1 MELIDTPANR
11 CPPGANIVGLRASDG
26 VELRAA
32 YWRPE
37 GFPRGTVALVQ
48 GRAEFIEKY
57 FETIGELL
65 ARGFAVATF
74 DWRGQGLSQRLLRNR
89 AKGHVRR
96 STDYRRDLDAFI
108 RQLLTPDCPKPW
120 FVLAHSMGAAAVL
133 DFCAARGGATP
144 FERIVGTAPMID
156 LYGFPGSTTARHLA
170 ASFHA
175 LGLSRLFVP
184 GGGARTLFQ
193 KSFSGNVLTGDQR
206 RFARAA
212 QLLGLAPALGI
223 GDPTIGWAHAAYG
236 LMDRLTLDNEVER
249 IRTPTLLLA
258 SGDERLVSTP
268 AIERFALR
276 LKTASCLVLS
286 DARHEILMERAEIR
300 SKFWAAFDAFIP
312 GERFLHEAAEAAS
325 PNAINLAAEAASSNA
340 NNLAAEAASQDA
352 KESAVHAASQNEISQ
367 AVESGSQVGV

>member
-11 CPPGANIVGLRASDG
+11 CPPGANVVGLRTSDG

-37 GFPRGTVALVQ
+37 GPPRGAVALLQ

-65 ARGFAVATF
+65 ERGFVVATF

-108 RQLLTPDCPKPW
+108 RQVLAPDCPKPW
-120 FVLAHSMGAAAVL
+120 FALAHSMGAAVL
-133 DFCAARGGATP
+133 LDYCAAQKDEGP

-156 LYGFPGSTTARHLA
+156 LYGFPGSKTARRLA
-170 ASFHA
+170 AGFHA

-184 GGGARTLFQ
+184 GGSAKTLFQ
-193 KSFSGNVLTGDQR
+193 KPFAHNVLTGDQR
-206 RFARAA
+206 RFSRAA

-223 GDPTIGWAHAAYG
+223 GDPTIGWAYASYR
-236 LMDRLTLDNEVER
+236 LMERLTSQRDVER
-249 IRTPTLLLA
+249 IRTPTLLFA
-258 SGDERLVSTP
+258 AGDERLVSTP
-268 AIERFALR
+268 AIECFAAR
-276 LKTASCLVLS
+276 LKTASCLVLR
-286 DARHEILMERAEIR
+286 DARHEILMERAGIR
-300 SKFWAAFDAFIP
+300 SEFWAAFDAFIP
-312 GERFLHEAAEAAS
+312 GERFLHEAAAAAS
-325 PNAINLAAEAASSNA
+325 
-340 NNLAAEAASQDA
+340 
-352 KESAVHAASQNEISQ
+352 
-367 AVESGSQVGV
+367 